1 MDISN
6 VGRLSIGIFYLVAC
20 IFNLFHTINNTEY
33 MWTVCL
39 ENARFSFQKEFLV
52 QIVIPNEKLVVLLI
66 VAFEFVVSMLILSK
80 WNFVKIGL
88 TLGILWV
95 LFIATFLPKS
105 DILGHLILGII
116 QGILLIGNYDA
127 TLLEIIIRVLTV

>member
-80 WNFVKIGL
+80 GNFVKIGL